1 MNRRSPDSFQGLT
14 VLNHMIPS
22 RDGIRQHG
30 RNQRSP
36 PKFTR
41 AWQQMSEESLE
52 VCQEATLCV
61 PPPSATREKEEEE
74 EEGGE
79 NSICISFHRNVGQ
92 GFGVSAN
99 WEGGG
104 GGG

>member
-1 MNRRSPDSFQGLT
+1 
-14 VLNHMIPS
+14 
-22 RDGIRQHG
+22 
-30 RNQRSP
+30 
-36 PKFTR
+36 
-41 AWQQMSEESLE
+41 MSEESLE
-52 VCQEATLCV
+52 ACQEATLCV

-104 GGG
+104 GGGGGPF

>member
-1 MNRRSPDSFQGLT
+1 
-14 VLNHMIPS
+14 
-22 RDGIRQHG
+22 
-30 RNQRSP
+30 
-36 PKFTR
+36 
-41 AWQQMSEESLE
+41 MSEESLE

-74 EEGGE
+74 GGE

-99 WEGGG
+99 WKWGHGGG
-104 GGG
+104 ALLSIQPRNVGVDFSQWHMRSLCFPESEKENVVRRPGPRKDTASA

>member
-1 MNRRSPDSFQGLT
+1 
-14 VLNHMIPS
+14 
-22 RDGIRQHG
+22 
-30 RNQRSP
+30 
-36 PKFTR
+36 
-41 AWQQMSEESLE
+41 MSEESLE

-61 PPPSATREKEEEE
+61 PPPSATREKEEG
-74 EEGGE
+74 EGGE

-104 GGG
+104 GVGGPSFEHTAEECGCGLQPAAYAILMFP